1 MFSWINLKMNA
12 LDFARFEKRY
22 GSDGVGV
29 FIGED
34 YVYLIPDLVV
44 DDAKED

>member
-1 MFSWINLKMNA
+1 MFSWINLRMNA
-12 LDFARFEKRY
+12 LDFARFEKQN
-22 GSDGVGV
+22 GTFGVGV

-34 YVYLIPDLVV
+34 FVHLIPDLVV